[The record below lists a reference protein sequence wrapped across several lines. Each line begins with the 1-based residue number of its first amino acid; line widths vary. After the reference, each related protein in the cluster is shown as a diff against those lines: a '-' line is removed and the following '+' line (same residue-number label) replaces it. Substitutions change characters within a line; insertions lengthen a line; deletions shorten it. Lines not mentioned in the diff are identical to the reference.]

1 MVVFSVLIFAWLVSK
16 VYHSHNQS
24 NLLGISKDIFMLG
37 IIMIK
42 FRNSWIPVV
51 ARAMAM
57 ITVSNFSIKNKV
69 EVIRLT
75 ALSWRG
81 TCWDTV
87 EIHCILHSVP
97 KSWLETR
104 SFFHFHFNVCHLSVG
119 FAGKFV
125 WRRRRWHT
133 RKLWRNVV
141 LNKDLQDDLLVLSRN
156 NNSCQ
161 QPCRPRTTNTRT
173 SMKLQYLM
181 KKTAVRIEVHNYVT

>member
-1 MVVFSVLIFAWLVSK
+1 MMVVFSVLIFAWLVSK

-75 ALSWRG
+75 ALS
-81 TCWDTV
+81 
-87 EIHCILHSVP
+87 
-97 KSWLETR
+97 
-104 SFFHFHFNVCHLSVG
+104 
-119 FAGKFV
+119 
-125 WRRRRWHT
+125 
-133 RKLWRNVV
+133 
-141 LNKDLQDDLLVLSRN
+141 
-156 NNSCQ
+156 
-161 QPCRPRTTNTRT
+161 
-173 SMKLQYLM
+173 
-181 KKTAVRIEVHNYVT
+181 